1 MRMIIFTPAG
11 VKSAIGRMAALVT
24 RQLLEHGHLVTV
36 VRTEAKHLLST
47 NMNDFGTSVLSWD
60 DDAAVSASIQ
70 NADACIYQIGD
81 NFEFHEGG
89 VRWLADF
96 PGLVCLHDFFLGH
109 LFYGW
114 AQKHRSQAEFVL
126 QNWYGNAMAE
136 RFFSFSGSESF
147 IEGTREVMPMT
158 EWICSQ
164 AVGVITHSR
173 WGCDRVLNSCP
184 GPIRVVP
191 LAYDAPGVFGEPVIL
206 HPADGAALKLLTI
219 GHINPNKRVE
229 SVIKAIGSN
238 PVLRQRVSYQLL
250 GAIEQSVM
258 ESLSVMAARIG
269 VNLVISGEVDDSE
282 LISAIRGSDVISCLR
297 WPVLEAASASA
308 IEAMLYSKA
317 VIVTDTGFYA
327 DIPDMCAIK
336 IKHSNEISEI
346 QSCLIA
352 LLDDRTRVAKL
363 GSAARRWAIQTYT
376 AKNYAE
382 QLELIVFDILRVAP
396 AINAIDYFCGTLRQ
410 WSDAGDSLLAVELY
424 RNLDIF
430 ELGCSK

>member
-1 MRMIIFTPAG
+1 
-11 VKSAIGRMAALVT
+11 
-24 RQLLEHGHLVTV
+24 
-36 VRTEAKHLLST
+36 
-47 NMNDFGTSVLSWD
+47 
-60 DDAAVSASIQ
+60 
-70 NADACIYQIGD
+70 
-81 NFEFHEGG
+81 
-89 VRWLADF
+89 
-96 PGLVCLHDFFLGH
+96 
-109 LFYGW
+109 
-114 AQKHRSQAEFVL
+114 
-126 QNWYGNAMAE
+126 
-136 RFFSFSGSESF
+136 
-147 IEGTREVMPMT
+147 
-158 EWICSQ
+158 
-164 AVGVITHSR
+164 
-173 WGCDRVLNSCP
+173 
-184 GPIRVVP
+184 
-191 LAYDAPGVFGEPVIL
+191 
-206 HPADGAALKLLTI
+206 
-219 GHINPNKRVE
+219 
-229 SVIKAIGSN
+229 
-238 PVLRQRVSYQLL
+238 
-250 GAIEQSVM
+250 
-258 ESLSVMAARIG
+258 
-269 VNLVISGEVDDSE
+269 
-282 LISAIRGSDVISCLR
+282 
-297 WPVLEAASASA
+297 VLEAASASA